1 MQNYHNPASAGNTE
15 GLSIFTGLPLF
26 DYRPASPDHRDGILT
41 PGGELVFRRIRR
53 PVATCN
59 AIAAIAGLGR
69 ED

>member
-15 GLSIFTGLPLF
+15 GLSIFAGLPLF
-26 DYRPASPDHRDGILT
+26 DYRPASPDHRDGFLT
-41 PGGELVFRRIRR
+41 PGGAVIFRRTRR
-53 PVATCN
+53 PPSTCN